1 MTRVVRGVLQSGHV
15 PAGEQWGF
23 WCEVLRQGRYGA
35 TADDWSGF
43 VSFFESVIALEEN
56 DVDMNSIGVETK
68 KRWKSAMDKEQVGN
82 PYNKDTIGHFNEE
95 NKYSH
100 SNT

>member
-1 MTRVVRGVLQSGHV
+1 MTRVVRGVLQSGRV

-43 VSFFESVIALEEN
+43 VSFFDAVIAAEGN
-56 DVDMNSIGVETK
+56 GGVDGRFVD
-68 KRWKSAMDKEQVGN
+68 RWVCSREKGE
-82 PYNKDTIGHFNEE
+82 
-95 NKYSH
+95 
-100 SNT
+100 